1 MRKIWLDTD
10 IGGDIDD
17 ALTLLLLMS
26 YENVEIVGVS
36 TVFENTVA
44 RAKIAKKLLE
54 MGNRNEVKVY
64 AGIGKPIKATKVHN
78 NKIDLKGLP
87 KTYIP
92 ELFDDVI
99 IEKTP
104 AVEALRDA
112 LLTSDNDITV
122 VTIGALTNLASLITK
137 YPEAAKKIKE
147 VYIMGAAV
155 RLNLNEFNI
164 TCDPEAADIVFSSD
178 LNKKVVT
185 LDVTFKCELK
195 EEHIAKLKKC
205 QSKVVK
211 TVLAM
216 NKLWGA
222 AMILHDPLTLAEAM
236 GEKFVKFTP
245 GLLKVELEGYY
256 SRGKCIN
263 LTDFN
268 WKHKPCSNF
277 LISSDVE
284 NIKFINDYVNKI
296 YQFDI
301 KLMGAKIIK

>member
-137 YPEAAKKIKE
+137 YPEAAKNKRSLHH
-147 VYIMGAAV
+147 GCGCAA
-155 RLNLNEFNI
+155 
-164 TCDPEAADIVFSSD
+164 
-178 LNKKVVT
+178 
-185 LDVTFKCELK
+185 
-195 EEHIAKLKKC
+195 
-205 QSKVVK
+205 
-211 TVLAM
+211 
-216 NKLWGA
+216 
-222 AMILHDPLTLAEAM
+222 
-236 GEKFVKFTP
+236 
-245 GLLKVELEGYY
+245 
-256 SRGKCIN
+256 
-263 LTDFN
+263 
-268 WKHKPCSNF
+268 
-277 LISSDVE
+277 
-284 NIKFINDYVNKI
+284 
-296 YQFDI
+296 
-301 KLMGAKIIK
+301 